1 MKSILCLFLIFI
13 SSTLFAQDKKDSIK
27 VGWEESAV
35 TGLNLSQVAF
45 SDWSQ
50 GGDNSIAFT
59 LFGLFGAN
67 YYTLPWKL
75 ENSLKLAYGRT
86 KLGENS
92 FRTNDNELYLE
103 SVLTYDV
110 QGWEVDPYFSNTVRT
125 VLSKGFDYKVDP
137 AVQISSFF
145 DPGYITQS
153 LGLNYD
159 RVKGFKT
166 RLGLAIQETI
176 TKDFNQYSDDADT
189 PNKIEKFKFET
200 GLESVTEGEVEFAQ
214 NMLLNS
220 KLRLFTR
227 FNMLDVWDVRWDN
240 TITAKVNDF
249 VNVNFNVL
257 IIYEK
262 SQSLRT
268 QIKEALQLGFT
279 YTLL

>member
-1 MKSILCLFLIFI
+1 MKNILCLLLIFT
-13 SSTLFAQDKKDSIK
+13 SFTLFAQDKKDSIK
-27 VGWEESAV
+27 TGWEESAV

-50 GGDNSIAFT
+50 GGDNSLAFT
-59 LFGLFGAN
+59 LFGLLGAN
-67 YYTLPWKL
+67 YYAMSWKL
-75 ENSLKLAYGRT
+75 ENNLKLAYGRT
-86 KLGENS
+86 KLGNAS

-110 QGWEVDPYFSNTVRT
+110 DDWKVNPYFSNSVRT
-125 VLSKGFDYKVDP
+125 VLSKGYDYSVDP
-137 AVQISSFF
+137 AVQTSNFF

-153 LGLNYD
+153 IGLNYEQI
-159 RVKGFKT
+159 KGFKT
-166 RLGLAIQETI
+166 RLGLAVQETI
-176 TKDFNQYSDDADT
+176 TKDFNQYSDDSDT
-189 PNKIEKFKFET
+189 KDKIEKFKFET
-200 GLESVTEGEVEFAQ
+200 GIESVTEGNVEFAE
-214 NMLLNS
+214 NMLLNT

-249 VNVNFNVL
+249 VNVNLNVL

-279 YTLL
+279 YTIL

>member
-1 MKSILCLFLIFI
+1 MKNILCLILIFM
-13 SSTLFAQDKKDSIK
+13 SFTLFAQDKKDSIK
-27 VGWEESAV
+27 VGWYESAV
-35 TGLNLSQVAF
+35 AGLNLSQVAF

-50 GGDNSIAFT
+50 GGDNSLAFS
-59 LFGLFGAN
+59 LFGMFGAN
-67 YYTLPWKL
+67 YYAMPWQL
-75 ENSLKLAYGRT
+75 ENNLKLAYGRT

-103 SVLTYDV
+103 SVLTYNVD
-110 QGWEVDPYFSNTVRT
+110 GWKVNPYFSNTVRT
-125 VLSKGFDYKVDP
+125 VLSKGYDYSVDP
-137 AVQISSFF
+137 AVQTSNFF

-159 RVKGFKT
+159 QIKGFKT
-166 RLGLAIQETI
+166 RLGFAIQETI
-176 TKDFNQYSDDADT
+176 TKDFNQYSDDPDT
-189 PNKIEKFKFET
+189 KNKIEKFKFET
-200 GLESVTEGEVEFAQ
+200 GLESVTEGDVEFAK
-214 NMLLNS
+214 NMLLNT

-249 VNVNFNVL
+249 VNVNLNVL

-279 YTLL
+279 YTIL

>member
-1 MKSILCLFLIFI
+1 MRNILIIILLSASFNL
-13 SSTLFAQDKKDSIK
+13 LAQEKKDTIK

-50 GGDNSIAFT
+50 GGDNSLAFT
-59 LFGLFGAN
+59 IFGLLGAN
-67 YYTLPWKL
+67 YYAMPWKL
-75 ENSLKLAYGRT
+75 ENNLKLAYGRT

-103 SVLTYDV
+103 DVLTYDV
-110 QGWEVDPYFSNTVRT
+110 KTWAVDPYFSNTVRT
-125 VLSKGFDYKVDP
+125 VLSKGYDYKVEP
-137 AVQISSFF
+137 AVQTSNFF

-159 RVKGFKT
+159 QMKGFKT

-176 TKDFNQYSDDADT
+176 TKNFNQYSDDPDT
-189 PNKIEKFKFET
+189 PNEIEKFKFET

-214 NMLLNS
+214 NMLFNS

-240 TITAKVNDF
+240 TITAKVNDV
-249 VNVNFNVL
+249 VNVNLNIL

-262 SQSLRT
+262 SQSLKT
-268 QIKEALQLGFT
+268 QVKEALQLGFT
-279 YTLL
+279 YTIK

>member
-1 MKSILCLFLIFI
+1 MKSILCLLLIFV

-59 LFGLFGAN
+59 IFGLLGAN
-67 YYTLPWKL
+67 YYAMPWKL
-75 ENSLKLAYGRT
+75 ENNLKLAYGRT

-103 SVLTYDV
+103 NVLTYDV

-159 RVKGFKT
+159 RIKGFKT

-189 PNKIEKFKFET
+189 PNEIEKFKFET

-262 SQSLRT
+262 NQSLRT

-279 YTLL
+279 YTIL

>member
-1 MKSILCLFLIFI
+1 MKNILCLLLIFM
-13 SSTLFAQDKKDSIK
+13 SFTLFAQDKKDTIK
-27 VGWEESAV
+27 VGWEQSAV
-35 TGLNLSQVAF
+35 IGLNISQVAF

-50 GGDNSIAFT
+50 GGDNSLAFS
-59 LFGLFGAN
+59 LFGLYGAN
-67 YYTLPWKL
+67 YYAMPWKL
-75 ENSLKLAYGRT
+75 ENNLKLAYGRT
-86 KLGENS
+86 KLGDQS

-110 QGWEVDPYFSNTVRT
+110 DDWKINPYFSNTVRT
-125 VLSKGFDYKVDP
+125 VLSKGYDYSVDP
-137 AVQISSFF
+137 AVQTSNFF

-153 LGLNYD
+153 LGFSYD
-159 RVKGFKT
+159 QLKGFKT
-166 RLGLAIQETI
+166 RLGLAIQETF
-176 TKDFNQYSDDADT
+176 TKDFTQYTDDPDT
-189 PNKIEKFKFET
+189 KDKIEKFKFET
-200 GLESVTEGEVEFAQ
+200 GLESVTEGNVEFAK
-214 NMLLNS
+214 NMLLNT

-227 FNMLDVWDVRWDN
+227 FNMMDVWDVRWDN

-249 VNVNFNVL
+249 VNVNLNVL